1 MVQRAARG
9 FDARAEGSIRKGTGP
24 LKKNLKIFAFSSCN
38 AFVIAPRRRELKA
51 HRALAIVAE
60 VAAHHRVQRR
70 ASAHRSARAD
80 RFALRRRV
88 RESS

>member
-9 FDARAEGSIRKGTGP
+9 FDGRAERSIRKGTG
-24 LKKNLKIFAFSSCN
+24 LSKKILKIFAFSSCN

-51 HRALAIVAE
+51 HRALTIVAE
-60 VAAHHRVQRR
+60 VAAHHRVQRC
-70 ASAHRSARAD
+70 ASAHRSARAH
-80 RFALRRRV
+80 RFARRRRV